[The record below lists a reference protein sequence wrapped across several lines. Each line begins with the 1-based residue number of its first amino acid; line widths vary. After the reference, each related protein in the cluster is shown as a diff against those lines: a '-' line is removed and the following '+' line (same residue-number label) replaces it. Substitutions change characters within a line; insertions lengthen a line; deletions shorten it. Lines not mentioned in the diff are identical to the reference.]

1 MLCMINRVMVRF
13 WIPFLESFFI
23 VILSI
28 CSMSRRGKSAKQR

>member
-13 WIPFLESFFI
+13 WISFSESFLI

-28 CSMSRRGKSAKQR
+28 CRMSRRGKYAKQR